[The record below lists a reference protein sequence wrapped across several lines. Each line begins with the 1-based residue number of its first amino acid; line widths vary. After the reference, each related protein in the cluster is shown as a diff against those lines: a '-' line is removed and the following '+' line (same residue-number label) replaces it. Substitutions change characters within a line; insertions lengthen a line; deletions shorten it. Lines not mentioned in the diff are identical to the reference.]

1 MMKKSKEKGIS
12 FLSLNILIVLSESG
26 KRINVK
32 MKFLY
37 ETILSPILME
47 TDVIKIKILNHI
59 KNIDVL
65 NYVIFLKKSM
75 LKQVLYIY
83 IYINNESFV

>member
-1 MMKKSKEKGIS
+1 
-12 FLSLNILIVLSESG
+12 
-26 KRINVK
+26 
-32 MKFLY
+32 
-37 ETILSPILME
+37 ME

-83 IYINNESFV
+83 IYIYNESFV

>member
-1 MMKKSKEKGIS
+1 
-12 FLSLNILIVLSESG
+12 
-26 KRINVK
+26 

-83 IYINNESFV
+83 IYNESFV

>member
-12 FLSLNILIVLSESG
+12 ILSLNILIVLSESR

-59 KNIDVL
+59 KNVDVL

-83 IYINNESFV
+83 IYNESFV

>member
-1 MMKKSKEKGIS
+1 
-12 FLSLNILIVLSESG
+12 
-26 KRINVK
+26 

-83 IYINNESFV
+83 IYI

>member
-1 MMKKSKEKGIS
+1 
-12 FLSLNILIVLSESG
+12 
-26 KRINVK
+26 

>member
-1 MMKKSKEKGIS
+1 
-12 FLSLNILIVLSESG
+12 
-26 KRINVK
+26 

-59 KNIDVL
+59 KNVDVL

-83 IYINNESFV
+83 IYNESFV

>member
-1 MMKKSKEKGIS
+1 
-12 FLSLNILIVLSESG
+12 
-26 KRINVK
+26 
-32 MKFLY
+32 
-37 ETILSPILME
+37 ME

-83 IYINNESFV
+83 IYNESFV